1 MQGGF
6 GGVRRNERERRE
18 KGSPG
23 TRGEAKRLPSPQD
36 ALPAQHK
43 AG

>member
-6 GGVRRNERERRE
+6 GGICRDERARRE
-18 KGSPG
+18 EGSPG
-23 TRGEAKRLPSPQD
+23 AGREAKRSASPQD